1 MNRLK
6 ELQHLGQSAWLDN
19 LSRHLIRSG
28 DLAKLIER
36 GDVRGMTSNPSI
48 FEKAISQGNDY
59 DDDIRHFV
67 GQGEDVGQIF
77 RHLSVTDI
85 QEAADALRPV
95 YDQSKGDDGFISIE
109 VSPYIAMQT
118 SPTIA
123 EAKSLWAEIARPNL
137 MVKVPGTSAG
147 VPAIRELT
155 AAGLNINITLLFAR
169 EMYGKVAQ
177 AYIVGLEDR
186 VAKGQD
192 ISKIASVASFFVS
205 RIDTNVDGAIAE
217 KLKDANCASRETLE
231 ALQGK
236 VAIANAK
243 LAYQQYKRY
252 FSGPAWEKLAAK
264 GARSQRLLWASTG
277 TKNKAYPD
285 TLYIDSLIGPDTV
298 NTMPPETMD
307 AFRDHGRPAETIETD
322 LDSARQAL
330 ADLQS
335 AGISFDVI
343 TDELVVDGVD
353 LFAHAADKLYGALA
367 EKREKILDGSLAR
380 ISVTLS
386 ESVQITVDDEIK
398 SRAHDGATRM
408 LWAKDKALWTG
419 ADEDQWLGW
428 LDIAGRELDDLARLR
443 EFAKSAHGLSDVVL
457 LGMGG
462 SSLGADVLAEVFGR
476 RAGWPGLHVLDSTDP
491 EQIAS
496 VARKLILATTLFVVS
511 SKSGST
517 LEPNILKD
525 YFFDLVKSH
534 GGETGKQFVAI
545 TDPGSS
551 LEKTAKSEGFAH
563 IFHGDPAIG
572 GRFSVLSKFGMVP
585 AAAMGLDVERLLK
598 EAQRMA
604 ISCRAAVPPAANPGV
619 KLGIVLGTLA
629 AKCGRDKVTIMAS
642 RALESVGTWLE
653 QLIAEST
660 GKHGNGLIPITG
672 EPLGAPDVYGDDR
685 VFVHLHLAGTED
697 DETQLRAL
705 AERGHPV
712 IRISVE
718 DSYQLGQI
726 FYLWEIAIALAA
738 AVIDINP
745 FDQPDVEASKIK
757 TRQLSDQYEKSGSLA
772 RQEPIFSLNGFSLYA
787 DGKNKAALR
796 GSNSLAQILRVHLDR
811 IEAGDYFAL
820 LAYLEPT
827 AAHKAQLGTM
837 RLKVRDKK
845 NVATCAEFG
854 PRYLHSTGQA
864 YKGGP
869 NSGVF
874 LAITCD
880 HKSDLPIPGRKAS
893 FGTIELAEALGDF
906 AVLGERGRRALRIH
920 LSDANEGLVQLAE
933 AMDEALN

>member
-6 ELQHLGQSAWLDN
+6 ELHDLGQSAWLDN

-28 DLAKLIER
+28 GLAKLIAA
-36 GDVRGMTSNPSI
+36 GDVYGMTSNPSI

-85 QEAADALRPV
+85 QEAADALRV
-95 YDQSKGDDGFISIE
+95 VHDESKGGDGFISIE
-109 VSPYIAMQT
+109 VSPYIAMRT
-118 SPTIA
+118 APTIA

-147 VPAIRELT
+147 IPAIRELT

-177 AYIVGLEDR
+177 AYIAGLEDR

-205 RIDTNVDGAIAE
+205 RIDTKVDGAIEE
-217 KLKDANCASRETLE
+217 KLKDANCDSRETLQ
-231 ALQGK
+231 ALPGK
-236 VAIANAK
+236 IAIANAK
-243 LAYQQYKRY
+243 LAYQQYKGY
-252 FSGPAWEKLAAK
+252 FSGAAWEKLAAK
-264 GARSQRLLWASTG
+264 GARPQRLLWASTG

-285 TLYIDSLIGPDTV
+285 TLYIDTLIGPDTV

-307 AFRDHGRPAETIETD
+307 AFRDHGTPAETIQTD
-322 LDSARQAL
+322 VDGAKKALD
-330 ADLQS
+330 DLQA
-335 AGISFDVI
+335 AGISLDVI
-343 TDELVVDGVD
+343 TDELVIDGVD
-353 LFAHAADKLYGALA
+353 LFAQAADKLYGALA
-367 EKREKILDGSLAR
+367 AKREKILDGGLAR
-380 ISVTLS
+380 MRVSLDETA
-386 ESVQITVDDEIK
+386 QRAVDDEMK
-398 SRAHDGATRM
+398 ARAHDGAVRM
-408 LWAKDKALWTG
+408 LWARDKTLWTG
-419 ADEDQWLGW
+419 ADEDKWLGW
-428 LDIAGRELDDLARLR
+428 LDIVGRELRELTQLR
-443 EFAKSAHGLSDVVL
+443 AFAKSAEGLSDIVL

-462 SSLGADVLAEVFGR
+462 SSLGADVLGEVFGR

-491 EQIAS
+491 EQIAA
-496 VARKLILATTLFVVS
+496 VAHRIVLATTLFIVS

-525 YFFDLVKSH
+525 YFFELTGKN
-534 GGETGKQFVAI
+534 GKQFVAI

-551 LEKTAKSEGFAH
+551 LEKTAKDEGFAH
-563 IFHGDPAIG
+563 VFLGDPTIG
-572 GRFSVLSKFGMVP
+572 GRFSVLSKFGVVP
-585 AAAMGLDVERLLK
+585 AAAMGLDIERLLK
-598 EAQRMA
+598 EAQRMVV
-604 ISCRAAVPPAANPGV
+604 SCGAAAPPAANPGA

-629 AKCGRDKVTIMAS
+629 AKCGRDKVTILAS

-660 GKHGNGLIPITG
+660 GKHGKGLIPITG
-672 EPLGAPDVYGDDR
+672 EPLGAPDAYGDDR
-685 VFVHLHLAGTED
+685 VFVHLHLAGTESS
-697 DETQLRAL
+697 EVQLRAL
-705 AERGHPV
+705 EERGHPV
-712 IRISVE
+712 IRIVIE

-726 FYLWEIAIALAA
+726 FYLWEIAIALAG
-738 AVIDINP
+738 AVIGIDP
-745 FDQPDVEASKIK
+745 FDQPDVEAAKIE
-757 TRQLSDQYEKSGSLA
+757 TRKLSDQYEKTGALA
-772 RQEPIFSLNGFSLYA
+772 KQEPIFALNGFSLYA
-787 DGKNKAALR
+787 DGKNKVGLR
-796 GSNSLAQILRVHLDR
+796 GGNSLAQILRTHLDG

-827 AAHKAQLGTM
+827 AAHKAQLEAM

-845 NVATCAEFG
+845 TVATCVEFG

-880 HKSDLPIPGRKAS
+880 HRRDLVIPGRKAS
-893 FGTIELAEALGDF
+893 FGTIQLAEALGDF

-920 LSDANEGLVQLAE
+920 LSDTTQGLAQLAE